1 MSRLQQLQRKPISF
15 DTTIR
20 NPERIP
26 YFLSVLKA
34 YEGKVLTYELALE
47 IEAQMI
53 IQKIYEPTAQT
64 LGNYTKEYNKKFK
77 FRAMDQSLEAEN
89 RVSDYFE
96 E

>member
-26 YFLSVLKA
+26 YFLSILKE
-34 YEGKVLTYELALE
+34 YEGQVLTYELALE
-47 IEAQMI
+47 IEAQII
-53 IQKIYEPTAQT
+53 IQKIFEPTVQT

-77 FRAMDQSLEAEN
+77 FRAMDQSSEAEKK
-89 RVSDYFE
+89 
-96 E
+96 